1 MVTPLEALN
10 NFISKDEYD
19 DLGKYHEP
27 DPNHMTPGYGT
38 PNKKSAFPKETGDFK
53 HNYTSFETQ
62 PHSVTFN
69 YQGGVKA
76 VHQNH
81 YSQADHFK
89 QQSYHVQHA
98 KTAKAAGQDATQM
111 GHTNAAAAH
120 GYQARNMVQ
129 PGHDTLTFSRPE
141 SHHGGKYG
149 DGAHLPWVGKANEDS
164 YRDKLLKNH
173 DIIPP
178 KGQRKEDVVDALIKQ
193 KIRQKDNNKRA
204 NNLLNAEI
212 ADPGG
217 GSKAGGDSAMQ
228 RLSEFVQKPIEAA
241 EDDAPPIWG
250 KPKDSHIKKAN
261 RLIELVDIDPDEV
274 KVDDPPKHKSKK
286 HLAELKFIKQ
296 FKDKLDDES
305 FIDEVSLQDDDL
317 EEPFK
322 RYLRDNDLELSK
334 VWLK

>member
-10 NFISKDEYD
+10 KFISKDEYD

-38 PNKKSAFPKETGDFK
+38 PNKKSTFPKQTGDFT
-53 HNYTSFETQ
+53 HAYESFETQ
-62 PHSVTFN
+62 PHSVTFK

-76 VHQNH
+76 VHENH

-89 QQSYHVQHA
+89 QQSYHVKQA
-98 KTAKAAGQDATQM
+98 GAAKAAGQDAAQM

-129 PGHDTLTFSRPE
+129 PGHDTLTFSRTG
-141 SHHGGKYG
+141 SHHGARYD
-149 DGAHLPWVGKANEDS
+149 DGAHLPWVGKADQDS
-164 YRDKLLKNH
+164 FRDKLLKNP

-178 KGQRKEDVVDALIKQ
+178 KGQRKEEVVDALIKQ
-193 KIRQKDNNKRA
+193 KLRQKDNNKRA

-217 GSKAGGDSAMQ
+217 GSKAGGDSAMY
-228 RLSEFVQKPIEAA
+228 RLSECVQKPIEAA
-241 EDDAPPIWG
+241 EDDSPPIWG

-261 RLIELVDIDPDEV
+261 RLIELVDVDPDEV
-274 KVDDPPKHKSKK
+274 KNDDPPKHKSKK
-286 HLAELKFIKQ
+286 H
-296 FKDKLDDES
+296 
-305 FIDEVSLQDDDL
+305 
-317 EEPFK
+317 
-322 RYLRDNDLELSK
+322 
-334 VWLK
+334 